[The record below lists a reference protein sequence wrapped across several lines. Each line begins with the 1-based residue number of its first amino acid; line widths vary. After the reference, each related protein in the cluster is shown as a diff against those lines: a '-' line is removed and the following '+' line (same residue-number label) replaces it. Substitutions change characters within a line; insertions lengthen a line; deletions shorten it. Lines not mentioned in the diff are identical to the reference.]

1 MNSAQFIPA
10 PSILSADFSDLGAE
24 LKKVMDG
31 GTHWIH
37 VDVMD
42 GHFVPNLTIGAPV
55 VKSLRKIES
64 AYLDCHLMIEEPDR
78 YIDDFIK
85 AGADNITLH
94 VESSGNMRDMLCRIK
109 EAGIHAG
116 ITLRPATPLSE
127 IESYLPMID
136 LALVMTVN
144 PGFGGQSFME
154 DQVEKVNE
162 LDRIRKEKN
171 LSYKIQV
178 DGGVSDKTK
187 AQLTNADV
195 LVAGSFVFKH
205 PEGYAKAIELL
216 KDKS

>member
-1 MNSAQFIPA
+1 MENKFIPA
-10 PSILSADFSDLGAE
+10 PSILSADFANLQQEVKA
-24 LKKVMDG
+24 VMDG
-31 GTHWIH
+31 GTDWIH

-55 VKSLRKIES
+55 VKSLRKIEK
-64 AYLDCHLMIEEPDR
+64 AYLDCHLMIEEPEK

-94 VESSGNMRDMLCRIK
+94 IESAGNMDEMIK
-109 EAGIHAG
+109 KIKDAGVKVG
-116 ITLRPATPLSE
+116 ITLRPVTPLAD
-127 IESYLPMID
+127 IEMYLDKID

-162 LDRIRKEKN
+162 LARIREEN
-171 LSYKIQV
+171 YYNYLIQV
-178 DGGVSDKTK
+178 DGGVSDVTK
-187 AQLTNADV
+187 AQLTKADV
-195 LVAGSFVFKH
+195 LVAGSFIFKH
-205 PEGYAKAIELL
+205 KEGYGKAIELL

>member
-1 MNSAQFIPA
+1 MPA
-10 PSILSADFSDLGAE
+10 PSILSADFANLQQEVKA
-24 LKKVMDG
+24 VMDG
-31 GTHWIH
+31 GTDWIH

-55 VKSLRKIES
+55 VKSLRKIEK
-64 AYLDCHLMIEEPDR
+64 AYLDCHLMIEEPEK

-94 VESSGNMRDMLCRIK
+94 IESAGNMDEMIK
-109 EAGIHAG
+109 KIKDAGVKVG
-116 ITLRPATPLSE
+116 ITLRPVTPLAD
-127 IESYLPMID
+127 IEMYLDKID

-162 LDRIRKEKN
+162 LARIREEN
-171 LSYKIQV
+171 YYNYLIQV
-178 DGGVSDKTK
+178 DGGVSDVTK
-187 AQLTNADV
+187 AQLTKADV
-195 LVAGSFVFKH
+195 LVAGSFIFKH
-205 PEGYAKAIELL
+205 KEGYGKAIELL